1 MIQVQQTADKS
12 GHKRRK
18 IIEQLKPGTSN
29 QLQLQTR
36 IDLRGF
42 FFCGNL
48 GQGCWTIYFSCL
60 NSKLVIHE
68 KRWLNALQRP
78 ALNGLASVF
87 DSKIFQPSAI
97 NLSSIVSHSLNFTG
111 QGSVSWSQRSVLHF
125 RSSSFHFSLSWG
137 DLSNELWTKNVWKLN
152 FTELEYILNARIYV
166 DQRFAGKILGNRV
179 WPQDSTEQSGNEN
192 VVCK

>member
-48 GQGCWTIYFSCL
+48 GQGC
-60 NSKLVIHE
+60 
-68 KRWLNALQRP
+68 
-78 ALNGLASVF
+78 
-87 DSKIFQPSAI
+87 
-97 NLSSIVSHSLNFTG
+97 
-111 QGSVSWSQRSVLHF
+111 
-125 RSSSFHFSLSWG
+125 
-137 DLSNELWTKNVWKLN
+137 
-152 FTELEYILNARIYV
+152 
-166 DQRFAGKILGNRV
+166 
-179 WPQDSTEQSGNEN
+179 
-192 VVCK
+192 